1 MTPEGGLA
9 IVDADVSFGP
19 SIGLRAVNLRVA
31 RGERVALLGPSGVG
45 KTSLL
50 RAIAGLGGWSAGR
63 VYVDGRD
70 VTTTPPDQRGVVYMH
85 QAPSLF
91 PHLSVIDNVA
101 FPLEVRGVPRRDARA
116 TAATLLERVQL
127 GQFAVRAP
135 ATLSGGQ
142 RHRVA
147 LARALAANPAVLLLD
162 EPFSSLDPELRAD
175 VRQAVVDLLAEES
188 PAVLVVTHDVDEAA
202 ALADRIA
209 VLLEGRVAQC
219 DAPTA
224 VLTTPRSVAVARF
237 LGLPNLL
244 RGVRDDHN
252 TVSCALGTV
261 RASGTPG
268 PVVVTVRPTAVRVQA
283 PHPGGTAGTVIGML
297 DSITSTFVRVDIGGE
312 CVLGAPDDGL
322 TCVRGA
328 AVNVVVAPAA
338 LHVMDVDGIAPDPG

>member
-50 RAIAGLGGWSAGR
+50 RA
-63 VYVDGRD
+63 
-70 VTTTPPDQRGVVYMH
+70 TTPPDQRGVVYMH

-101 FPLEVRGVPRRDARA
+101 FSLEVRGVPRRDARA
-116 TAATLLERVQL
+116 AAATLLERVQL

-162 EPFSSLDPELRAD
+162 EPFSSLDPELRAE
-175 VRQAVVDLLAEES
+175 VRQAVFDLLAEEG

-209 VLLEGRVAQC
+209 ILLEGRVAQC
-219 DAPTA
+219 AAPTA

-244 RGVRDDHN
+244 RGLRDDHD
-252 TVSCALGTV
+252 TVTCGLGTV
-261 RASGTPG
+261 RAPGTPG
-268 PVVVTVRPTAVRVQA
+268 PVAVTVRPTAVRVQA
-283 PHPGGTAGTVIGML
+283 PRPGGTVGTVIGLL
-297 DSITSTFVRVDIGGE
+297 DSITSTLVRVDIEGE
-312 CVLGAPDDGL
+312 CVLGAPDDGF

-338 LHVMDVDGIAPDPG
+338 LHVMDLSDISADPD